1 MVDPLGPLAAARY
14 DGLALS
20 LYLPRGHDSS
30 SYDAVIKDL
39 RRDRAEALASDDR
52 RHALDRETA
61 RVRRV
66 LDELPALRKPVAIF
80 SSEPA
85 DLLQTIR
92 LRDEVQAEL
101 WIDDRL
107 HLEPMRRQL
116 ERHPPLLIALVDKEH
131 ARIFSVVLE
140 DIEEVADLAGRPVKH
155 HRQGGWAADRLQRN
169 AEERAHANL
178 KVAAAWLAR
187 QDPTGSRHLYVAGPV
202 GARATFKRYLP
213 KRVLEAIRGE
223 VASPL
228 SATPTELIEKL
239 RSAT

>member
-20 LYLPRGHDSS
+20 LYLPLGPDSRY
-30 SYDAVIKDL
+30 YDALIKDL
-39 RRDRAEALASDDR
+39 RRDRADALANDDR

-66 LDELPALRKPVAIF
+66 LDELPALRRPVAIF

-85 DLLQTIR
+85 NLMQTVQ
-92 LRDEVQAEL
+92 LRDDVVAQL

-107 HLEPMRRQL
+107 HLEPLRRQL
-116 ERHPPLLIALVDKEH
+116 EQHPPALIALVDKEH

-140 DIEEVADLAGRPVKH
+140 DVQEVADLAGRPVKH
-155 HRQGGWAADRLQRN
+155 HRQGGWAADRLQRH

-178 KVAAAWLAR
+178 KVAAEWIAR
-187 QDPTGSRHLYVAGPV
+187 QDPTGSRRLYLAGPPT
-202 GARATFKRYLP
+202 ARATFKRYLP
-213 KRVLEAIRGE
+213 KRLQEAIRGE
-223 VASPL
+223 VAAPL
-228 SATPTELIEKL
+228 SAPAEVLVEKL
-239 RSAT
+239 GGAI